1 MVALPDLDVLDSE
14 KLKTLIIEKHARI
27 IEKEAELASQHDEI
41 ERLKLFITK
50 LQRMQFGP
58 SSEKLAQQIDQLELQ
73 LEDLETAKATRL
85 PAALPA
91 VVAGEQPA
99 RKPLPAEL
107 SRETE
112 TFAPKEN
119 ACPDC
124 GGILKPLGEDVSEML
139 EFVPGRFKVIRT
151 VRPKLACN

>member
-1 MVALPDLDVLDSE
+1 MRAIVPRMTMPLMVALPDLDVLDSE

-58 SSEKLAQQIDQLELQ
+58 SSEKLAPQIDQLELQ

-85 PAALPA
+85 PTASPGLVAA
-91 VVAGEQPA
+91 EQAA
-99 RKPLPAEL
+99 RKPLPADL
-107 SRETE
+107 PRETE

-119 ACPDC
+119 
-124 GGILKPLGEDVSEML
+124 
-139 EFVPGRFKVIRT
+139 
-151 VRPKLACN
+151 